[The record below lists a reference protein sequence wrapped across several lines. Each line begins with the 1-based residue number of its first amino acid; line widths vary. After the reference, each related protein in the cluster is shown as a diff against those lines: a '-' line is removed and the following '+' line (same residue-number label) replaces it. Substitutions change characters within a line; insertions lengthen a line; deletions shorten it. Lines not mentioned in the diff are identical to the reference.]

1 MTAANQSD
9 VLRALQKAHGK
20 LENVIRY
27 LRPKGGMVLAYAADG
42 ARDCKGVAVAHEG
55 SVGFG
60 IDEEIT
66 RVILTVLRY
75 DEDMRAC
82 GVVRYTD
89 EIYEFVRELLL
100 EVEKYDVQ
108 KYPKG
113 ISTMDWGVSFM
124 CKKGVPMALA
134 SQNSSEREDCIFI
147 FGTTP
152 EEAANRILILSER
165 LSI

>member
-1 MTAANQSD
+1 MTAGEQSE

-27 LRPKGGMVLAYAADG
+27 LRPKQGMVLACAAEG
-42 ARDCKGVAVAHEG
+42 ARDCKGVAVAHED

-60 IDEEIT
+60 VDEEIT

-82 GVVRYTD
+82 GIVRYTD
-89 EIYEFVRELLL
+89 EIYEFVRELLI

-124 CKKGVPMALA
+124 CKNGVPMALA
-134 SQNSSEREDCIFI
+134 SLNSPDREDCIFI
-147 FGTTP
+147 FGTSP